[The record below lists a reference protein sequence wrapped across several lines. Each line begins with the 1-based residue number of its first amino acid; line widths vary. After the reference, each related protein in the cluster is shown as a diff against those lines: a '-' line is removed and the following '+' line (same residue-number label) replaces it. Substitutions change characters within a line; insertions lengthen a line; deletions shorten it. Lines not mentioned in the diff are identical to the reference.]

1 MKSRMHGAHD
11 PSVALEVFRRGDVV
25 VLAPSSRQGGGAC
38 LVAALENVSDGTL
51 SFLRRH
57 TRGVVSVLLPD
68 RQLHGI
74 RLFLSSIEDTDGA
87 ALVPRLKGLSGEGR
101 AQGRSEAGLLPL
113 LHALAGNPADA
124 ERIAVDFGDPFVA
137 MSGAGTLSWPDSDP
151 VVSCLTRRSGL
162 ADAALICS
170 LFDDRGRYLQGPEV
184 AAFAIAHGVPVIHAE
199 DLDGPAADVAPRV
212 VHVASSR
219 LPTRHGEFILHAYR
233 SALDGAEHAVLV
245 WGDVA
250 GQDDVPVRLHSEC
263 LTGDAFG
270 SLRCDCGPQLD
281 MSLARI
287 AAGRCG
293 VLVYL
298 RGHEGRGIGLG
309 HKVRAYALQDEG
321 LDTVDANVAL
331 GLPVDARSFVCAADI
346 LRDLRV
352 RSVLLLSNN
361 PKKRDELVR
370 AGIPVHRVIPVVPP
384 STKENV
390 RYLRTKK
397 ARMGHDLPFE

>member
-1 MKSRMHGAHD
+1 MKSRTHGAHA
-11 PSVALEVFRRGDVV
+11 PLAALEAFRRGDVV
-25 VLAPSSRQGGGAC
+25 VLAPSPRQGGGAC

-68 RQLHGI
+68 RQQHGI
-74 RLFLSSIEDTDGA
+74 RLFLSSLEDPDGT
-87 ALVPRLKGLSGEGR
+87 ALVHRLKGFPGER
-101 AQGRSEAGLLPL
+101 PEQGPADGLLPL

-124 ERIAVDFGDPFVA
+124 ERIAVEFGDPFVA

-184 AAFAIAHGVPVIHAE
+184 GAFAIAHGVPVIHPE
-199 DLDGPAADVAPRV
+199 DLEGSAADAGLRVA
-212 VHVASSR
+212 HVASSR

-250 GQDDVPVRLHSEC
+250 EQDDVPVRLHSEC

-352 RSVLLLSNN
+352 RSVHLLSNN

-384 STKENV
+384 STQENV

>member
-1 MKSRMHGAHD
+1 MKSRRHGSRD
-11 PSVALEVFRRGDVV
+11 PSVALAAFRRGDVV
-25 VLAPSSRQGGGAC
+25 ILAPSSQRGGGAC
-38 LVAALENVSDGTL
+38 LVAALENVGESTL

-68 RQLHGI
+68 RQQHGI
-74 RLFLSSIEDTDGA
+74 RLFLSSIDDPDGA
-87 ALVPRLKGLSGEGR
+87 ALVDRLKGLPG
-101 AQGRSEAGLLPL
+101 GRSELGHAAAGLLPV

-151 VVSCLTRRSGL
+151 VVSCLARRAGL
-162 ADAALICS
+162 SDAALICS
-170 LFDDRGRYLQGPEV
+170 LFDDRGRYLQGAEV
-184 AAFAIAHGVPVIHAE
+184 EAFAIAHGVPLIHAE
-199 DLDGPAADVAPRV
+199 DLDGPAADAGPRV
-212 VHVASSR
+212 THVASSR

-233 SALDGAEHAVLV
+233 SALDGVEHAVLV

-250 GQDDVPVRLHSEC
+250 EQDGVPVRLHSEC
-263 LTGDAFG
+263 LTGDALG

-287 AAGRCG
+287 AAGRRG
-293 VLVYL
+293 VLIYL

-331 GLPVDARSFVCAADI
+331 GLPVDARSFACAADI
-346 LRDLRV
+346 LQDLQV
-352 RSVLLLSNN
+352 RSVHLLSNN

-370 AGIPVHRVIPVVPP
+370 AGIQVHRVIPVVPP
-384 STKENV
+384 STKDNI

>member
-1 MKSRMHGAHD
+1 MKSRTHGAHA
-11 PSVALEVFRRGDVV
+11 PLAALEAFRRGDVV
-25 VLAPSSRQGGGAC
+25 VLAPSPRQGGGAC

-57 TRGVVSVLLPD
+57 TRGMVSVLLPD

-74 RLFLSSIEDTDGA
+74 RLFLSRLEDPDGT
-87 ALVPRLKGLSGEGR
+87 ALVHRLKGFPGER
-101 AQGRSEAGLLPL
+101 TEQGPADGLLPL

-124 ERIAVDFGDPFVA
+124 ERIAVEFGDPFVA

-184 AAFAIAHGVPVIHAE
+184 AAFAIAHGVPVIHPE
-199 DLDGPAADVAPRV
+199 DLEGQAADAGLRVA
-212 VHVASSR
+212 HVASSR

-250 GQDDVPVRLHSEC
+250 EQDDVPVRLHSEC

-293 VLVYL
+293 LLIYL

-352 RSVLLLSNN
+352 RSVHLLSNN

-384 STKENV
+384 STQENV